1 MIRDKLEKIKAFGR
15 AHPQLLSAPDE
26 QGFQPYYYAIICE
39 QEQVLRFLIDHGVDI
54 LIKTERNT
62 GGVIRRDHTHMM
74 RNETMRARVIRYA
87 LWKRQLSFM
96 IVVSLMN
103 KKDLPHTLF
112 RCENMVKVVA
122 TFF

>member
-1 MIRDKLEKIKAFGR
+1 MIRDKIEKIKAFAR
-15 AHPQLLSAPDE
+15 AHPQLLSAQDD
-26 QGFQPYYYAIICE
+26 QGFQPYYYAIISG
-39 QEQVLRFLIDHGVDI
+39 QEQVLRLLIDHGVDI
-54 LIKTERNT
+54 VIETDRTT
-62 GGVIRRDHTHMM
+62 GEVIRRDHTHMI
-74 RNETMRARVIRYA
+74 RNEKMRARIIRYA

-103 KKDLPHTLF
+103 KKDLPHTIF